1 MEPNWLTWGRKL
13 QAIAQSGLAHTGNPF
28 DAERYEAVRAV
39 AADMLAD
46 RTGGGPEAILG
57 LFAQDRGYA
66 TPKVDVRGAV
76 FEGDRLLMVK
86 EDLAGG
92 WAVPGG
98 WAEINEPPSQSVE
111 REIFEESGYIAK
123 ARKLIAVYDR
133 LLHPQTPHP
142 WHSYKI
148 FFLCDKTGG
157 EATTSIETS
166 EVAFFS
172 KEEIAA
178 LPLAKVTPDQLAHVF
193 EHHRHPERPADFD

>member
-13 QAIAQSGLAHTGNPF
+13 QSIAQSGLAHTGNPF

-46 RTGGGPEAILG
+46 RTGGGPETILG

-92 WAVPGG
+92 WAIPGG

-172 KEEIAA
+172 EEEIAA
-178 LPLAKVTPDQLAHVF
+178 LPLAKVTPDQLTHVF
-193 EHHRHPERPADFD
+193 EHHRHPERPTDFD

>member
-46 RTGGGPEAILG
+46 RTGDSAEAILG
-57 LFAQDRGYA
+57 LFAQERAYA

-76 FEGDRLLMVK
+76 FEDGRLLMVK

-92 WAVPGG
+92 WAIPGG
-98 WAEINEPPSQSVE
+98 WAEVNEPPSRSVE
-111 REIFEESGYIAK
+111 REIFEESGYTAK
-123 ARKLIAVYDR
+123 ARKLIGVYDR
-133 LLHPQTPHP
+133 LLHPHTPHP
-142 WHSYKI
+142 WHSYKM
-148 FFLCDKTGG
+148 FFLCEKTGG

-166 EVAFFS
+166 EVRFFS
-172 KEEIAA
+172 EEEIAA
-178 LPLAKVTPDQLAHVF
+178 LPLAKVTPGQLADVF
-193 EHHRHPERPADFD
+193 EHHRNPDRPADFD

>member
-13 QAIAQSGLAHTGNPF
+13 QAIAQSGIAHTKNPF

-46 RTGGGPEAILG
+46 RTGTGAEAILG
-57 LFAQDRGYA
+57 LFVEERGYA

-76 FEGDRLLMVK
+76 FEDDRLLMVK

-98 WAEINEPPSQSVE
+98 WAEINEPPSRSVE
-111 REIFEESGYIAK
+111 REIFEESGFTAK
-123 ARKLIAVYDR
+123 ARKIIGVYDR
-133 LLHPQTPHP
+133 LLHPHTPHP
-142 WHSYKI
+142 WHSYKM
-148 FFLCDKTGG
+148 FFLCEKTGG

-166 EVAFFS
+166 DVSFFS
-172 KEEIAA
+172 EEELAA
-178 LPLAKVTPDQLAHVF
+178 LPLAKVTPSQLAHVF
-193 EHHRHPERPADFD
+193 EHHRNPDRPADFD

>member
-13 QAIAQSGLAHTGNPF
+13 QSIAQSGLAHTGNPF

-46 RTGGGPEAILG
+46 RTGGGPETILG

-172 KEEIAA
+172 EEEIAA
-178 LPLAKVTPDQLAHVF
+178 LPLAKVTPDQLTHVF
-193 EHHRHPERPADFD
+193 EHHRHPERPTDFD